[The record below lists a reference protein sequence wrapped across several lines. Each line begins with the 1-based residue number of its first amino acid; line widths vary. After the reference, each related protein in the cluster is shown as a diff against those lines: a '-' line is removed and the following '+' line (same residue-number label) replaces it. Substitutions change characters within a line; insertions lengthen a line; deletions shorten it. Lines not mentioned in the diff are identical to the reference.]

1 MTDGIRPAENVQ
13 RNAAKD
19 TEVTMFLKVKML
31 VMVNSSCKIIIKN
44 KLATVQEKRGST
56 IAIVSPG

>member
-1 MTDGIRPAENVQ
+1 MTDGARPAENVQ